1 MKREKTSNNGRL
13 VLTDFRKLN
22 PKNFL
27 ACEDF
32 TRKQLREQIALCSC
46 DGTIF
51 VNLALKES
59 EVVFGIFQNLMPEKR
74 KTLEEFQSV
83 YQAKFPNI
91 KNFDDWSTAAKNLS
105 NEERIFSLSMLLVPV
120 ELSRRTLEREY
131 YGKILTFPC

>member
-74 KTLEEFQSV
+74 KTLEEFQSI
-83 YQAKFPNI
+83 YQKRFPNVHS
-91 KNFDDWSTAAKNLS
+91 FDDWSTAAKAMN
-105 NEERIFSLSMLLVPV
+105 NEDRIFSLSMLLTST
-120 ELSRRTLEREY
+120 ELLRRKIEREY

>member
-83 YQAKFPNI
+83 YQEQFPNI
-91 KNFDDWSTAAKNLS
+91 QNFDDWSTAAKAMN
-105 NEERIFSLSMLLVPV
+105 NEERIFSLSMLLIPA

>member
-1 MKREKTSNNGRL
+1 MKREKRSNNKRL

-27 ACEDF
+27 ACEDV
-32 TRKQLREQIALCSC
+32 TRKQLNEQIALCSC
-46 DGTIF
+46 EGIVY
-51 VNLALKES
+51 VNSNFKES
-59 EVVFGIFQNLMPEKR
+59 EIIYGIFQNLMPEKH

-83 YQAKFPNI
+83 YQAQFPNI

-105 NEERIFSLSMLLVPV
+105 DEERIFSLSMLLIPA